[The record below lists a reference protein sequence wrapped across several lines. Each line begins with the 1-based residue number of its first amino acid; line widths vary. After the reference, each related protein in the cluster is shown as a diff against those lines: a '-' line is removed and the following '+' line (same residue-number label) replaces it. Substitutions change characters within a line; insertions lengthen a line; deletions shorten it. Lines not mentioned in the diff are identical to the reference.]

1 MSEFWKI
8 FTVFLSCVFFFGKL
22 GMPSAILLFKFNFL
36 KVFLVTTISG
46 FTSNVLFTY
55 FSAAILK
62 WWDGYKERKQLF
74 AKKKV
79 FTKANRRIIKIKK
92 RFGLV
97 GLAFITPI
105 FPGIPV
111 GAFIA
116 ERFYKKKIKVI
127 MYLNVSVVFWSITL
141 YFLFYFFGHDII

>member
-1 MSEFWKI
+1 MNEFWKI

-141 YFLFYFFGHDII
+141 YFLFYFFAHDII

>member
-1 MSEFWKI
+1 
-8 FTVFLSCVFFFGKL
+8 
-22 GMPSAILLFKFNFL
+22 MPSAILLFKFNFL

-46 FTSNVLFTY
+46 CFSNVLFTF
-55 FSAAILK
+55 FSAAIIK
-62 WWDGYKERKQLF
+62 WWNAYKERKQLF

-79 FTKANRRIIKIKK
+79 FTKANRRIIKIKS
-92 RFGLV
+92 RFGLT

-116 ERFYKKKIKVI
+116 ERFYKKKFKVI
-127 MYLNVSVVFWSITL
+127 MYLNVAVIFWSVTL
-141 YFLFYFFGHDII
+141 YFLFYFFGHGIV